1 MNRRLKILS
10 AGIWECDNKVMRVR
24 KMNSGMVTGV
34 NIAVM
39 MGIFVFLG
47 TAWAVEPK
55 PLTHPVLDHSDRQPS
70 RILYEAQMKQ
80 GAAERPGMYHGRDVA
95 VAKMNQIEFRQ
106 TMQRLTAPNAF
117 QAQQPVVTVPNA
129 NRRPQ

>member
-1 MNRRLKILS
+1 
-10 AGIWECDNKVMRVR
+10 
-24 KMNSGMVTGV
+24 MNSGMVIGV
-34 NIAVM
+34 NVAVVV
-39 MGIFVFLG
+39 GIFIFLG

-55 PLTHPVLDHSDRQPS
+55 PLTHPALDHSEQPS
-70 RILYEAQMKQ
+70 RILYERQMKQ
-80 GAAERPGMYHGRDVA
+80 GAAERPEMYRGRDVA

-117 QAQQPVVTVPNA
+117 QAQQPVIAVPNA

>member
-1 MNRRLKILS
+1 
-10 AGIWECDNKVMRVR
+10 
-24 KMNSGMVTGV
+24 MNSGMVIGV
-34 NIAVM
+34 NAAVVV
-39 MGIFVFLG
+39 GIFVFLG
-47 TAWAVEPK
+47 TAWAVETK
-55 PLTHPVLDHSDRQPS
+55 PLTHPALDHSDRQPS

-80 GAAERPGMYHGRDVA
+80 GAAERPGMYHGRDAA

-117 QAQQPVVTVPNA
+117 RAVQPVVAIPNA